1 MRKEKTFE
9 IGDKTLTANELTVKQ
24 IMELTDGFEGQDE
37 KLSDIDLLFPDRLPS
52 GALEMSLGITR
63 EELEQLVPSEIE
75 VLLSAVE
82 EVNPSFASLMQRL
95 ANVGR
100 QLLEAQKSEGL
111 SAG

>member
-24 IMELTDGFEGQDE
+24 IMDLTDGFEDQGA

-52 GALEMSLGITR
+52 AALEMSLEITR
-63 EELEQLVPSEIE
+63 EELEQFVPSEIE

-82 EVNPSFASLMQRL
+82 EVNPSFASLMKRL

-100 QLLEAQKSEGL
+100 QVLDAQKSEGP